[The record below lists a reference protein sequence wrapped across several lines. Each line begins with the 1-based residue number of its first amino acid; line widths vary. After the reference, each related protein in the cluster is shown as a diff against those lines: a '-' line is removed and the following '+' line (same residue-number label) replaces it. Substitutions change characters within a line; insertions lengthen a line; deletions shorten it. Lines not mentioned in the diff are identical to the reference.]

1 MFLRKPLWVSIK
13 GGFGTVLLLLHLSSF
28 GLQPHTY
35 TAPRAQ
41 NGGFTCVRGNKC
53 SQEFG
58 FTSLQVFWTS
68 FFLKKYFQVSFKS
81 FPPLACFRRAYSK
94 NAPVICDPYH
104 LHGNRYGCSQS
115 STSLHMHISV
125 FFPFPFLFLPFIL
138 LIQLKKK
145 TL

>member
-1 MFLRKPLWVSIK
+1 MQSRIRI
-13 GGFGTVLLLLHLSSF
+13 
-28 GLQPHTY
+28 Y
-35 TAPRAQ
+35 
-41 NGGFTCVRGNKC
+41 
-53 SQEFG
+53 E
-58 FTSLQVFWTS
+58 FTSFLDE

-125 FFPFPFLFLPFIL
+125 FFSFPFLVSPFYSFNTV
-138 LIQLKKK
+138 KKK